1 MGIRLPI
8 HDHQP
13 EFLDWIY
20 KDQANRIF
28 LFKEYQSSSKNFWL
42 FLE

>member
-28 LFKEYQSSSKNFWL
+28 FI
-42 FLE
+42 